1 MGARDAFVTLQPR
14 GLSTEDALRYLGI
27 KRRAFDTL
35 KAQLRPIRIGTSKLY
50 DVRDL
55 DQLFDRLKSQQSVGD
70 DIADQEQHQFSKE
83 AESTLDRRPVS
94 EKGERPW
101 VVKAA
106 SIKTLK
112 VDGESTAST
121 AVNAFRAVS
130 TRIKTQKPG

>member
-35 KAQLRPIRIGTSKLY
+35 KVQLRPIRIGTSKLY
-50 DVRDL
+50 DVREL
-55 DQLFDRLKSQQSVGD
+55 DQLFDRLKGQQSAGD
-70 DIADQEQHQFSKE
+70 DIAGQELHQSSKE

-94 EKGERPW
+94 EKGEKPW

-106 SIKTLK
+106 STKTPK
-112 VDGESTAST
+112 VGGESTAST
-121 AVNAFRAVS
+121 AVSAFRAVS
-130 TRIKTQKPG
+130 TRIKTRKPG